1 MTFPSSVIS
10 DLVSGIP
17 GEIAF
22 DTPYVGGTAIINTD
36 TASNNVFGRAL
47 TYRDE
52 SIESVQA
59 GGTGLFAGLL
69 VNPKG
74 FADNTLAATADT
86 VPNSRTVEFCTRG
99 EVFVLLTAGTS
110 VTIGDGV
117 YFVNA
122 TGALGA
128 GAATTGQTQITGA
141 TVVRHNPSAANAPS
155 LAVVRLA

>member
-1 MTFPSSVIS
+1 MAFPSSVIS

-17 GEIAF
+17 GEISHDA
-22 DTPYVGGTAIINTD
+22 PYTGITAVVNT
-36 TASNNVFGRAL
+36 TTEANNVFGRAF

-52 SIESVQA
+52 AIESVQA

-69 VNPKG
+69 VNPKAHAVNAIG
-74 FADNTLAATADT
+74 TTADT
-86 VPNSRTVEFCTRG
+86 ILNGRVGELAVEG
-99 EVFVLLTAGTS
+99 EVYVLLTAGTS

-128 GAATTGQTQITGA
+128 GTAGAGETQITGA
-141 TVVRHNPSAANAPS
+141 TVFRHNPSAANAPS
-155 LAVVRLA
+155 LAVARLS

>member
-1 MTFPSSVIS
+1 MAFPSSVIS

-22 DTPYVGGTAIINTD
+22 DTPYIGVTALINT
-36 TASNNVFGRAL
+36 TTEANNVFGRAL

-52 SIESVQA
+52 AIESVQV

-69 VNPKG
+69 VNPK
-74 FADNTLAATADT
+74 ASAINSLTATADT
-86 VPNSRTVEFCTRG
+86 VLNGKAVEACVQG
-99 EVFVLLTAGTS
+99 EIYVLLSAGTS

-122 TGALGA
+122 DGTLGA
-128 GAATTGQTQITGA
+128 GTAGAGQTQIANA

-155 LAVVRLA
+155 LAVVRLS

>member
-1 MTFPSSVIS
+1 MAFPSTVIP

-22 DTPYVGGTAIINTD
+22 DVPTVAVTAIINTD
-36 TASNNVFGRAL
+36 TEANNVFGRAL

-69 VNPKG
+69 VNPK
-74 FADNTLAATADT
+74 AHAINSLTATADT
-86 VPNSRTVEFCTRG
+86 VLNGRTVEACTRG
-99 EVFVLLTAGTS
+99 EVYVLLTAGTS

-117 YFVNA
+117 FFVNA

-128 GAATTGQTQITGA
+128 GTAGGGQTQITGA

>member
-22 DTPYVGGTAIINTD
+22 DVPTVAVSAIINTD
-36 TASNNVFGRAL
+36 TASNNVFGRAF

-52 SIESVQA
+52 AIESVQA
-59 GGTGLFAGLL
+59 GGNGLFAGIMI
-69 VNPKG
+69 NPKG
-74 FADNTLAATADT
+74 HADNTLAATADIA
-86 VPNSRTVEFCTRG
+86 PNGRDAELLVRG
-99 EVFVLLTAGTS
+99 EVYVLLTAGTS

-128 GAATTGQTQITGA
+128 GTAAGGQTQITGA

>member
-1 MTFPSSVIS
+1 MAFPSTVIP

-22 DTPYVGGTAIINTD
+22 DAPYVGATAIINTD
-36 TASNNVFGRAL
+36 TEANNVFGRAL

-69 VNPKG
+69 VNPK
-74 FADNTLAATADT
+74 AHAINSLTATADT
-86 VPNSRTVEFCTRG
+86 VLNGRTVETCTRG
-99 EVFVLLTAGTS
+99 EVYVLLTAGTS

-117 YFVNA
+117 YFVNT

-128 GAATTGQTQITGA
+128 GAATAGQTQITGA